1 MQIDD
6 YPVFKVENVR
16 KHTVIQLRRKD
27 FKETNRTELT
37 PHAECAPVA
46 KTERGRGDKVL
57 CRKPRRYKPVPRE
70 AERLALRV
78 ENPMQYVQA
87 FLSVHGAGC
96 YAKHLKIIEYVGFDT
111 GKTCFCRRKIVRFN
125 GKGNV
130 LAFFQS
136 VVAFFKLVFQHI
148 RVLPADRVKSVV
160 LRRNFDS
167 RLCLFLS
174 CALIDERELHQ
185 NGSVKVVEK
194 IAPVFKNGGLII
206 CLCKLIVNIFKDKAF
221 TVFLFRYPANPV
233 RVHLQVGNG
242 LLCGVGLPVA
252 LCRLYHGGDFFLF
265 CAGQLTLHGIFYRA
279 GHGFSFCH

>member
-27 FKETNRTELT
+27 FKERYRTELT
-37 PHAECAPVA
+37 PHAKRPAVA

-57 CRKPRRYKPVPRE
+57 CRKPRRYKPIPRE

-78 ENPMQYVQA
+78 ENPMQHVQA

-111 GKTCFCRRKIVRFN
+111 GKAGFCGCEIVRFN

-130 LAFFQS
+130 LALFQS
-136 VVAFFKLVFQHI
+136 VVAFFKLIFQHI
-148 RVLPADRVKSVV
+148 RVLFADRVKSVV
-160 LRRNFDS
+160 LRRDFDS

-174 CALIDERELHQ
+174 CALIDERELHR

-221 TVFLFRYPANPV
+221 
-233 RVHLQVGNG
+233 
-242 LLCGVGLPVA
+242 
-252 LCRLYHGGDFFLF
+252 
-265 CAGQLTLHGIFYRA
+265 
-279 GHGFSFCH
+279 

>member
-27 FKETNRTELT
+27 FKERYRTEFS
-37 PHAECAPVA
+37 PHAERAPVA
-46 KTERGRGDKVL
+46 KTERGRSDKVL

-111 GKTCFCRRKIVRFN
+111 GKAGFCGRKIVRFN

-130 LAFFQS
+130 LALFQS
-136 VVAFFKLVFQHI
+136 VVAFFKLIFQHI

-174 CALIDERELHQ
+174 CALIDERELHR